1 MKSTILVF
9 AFILALPFLTAKFSF
24 SQEVEGNGK
33 IVKKFY
39 SVSSFDRIELNGIYN
54 TVIKQGNT
62 ESVEIEA
69 DENLQQYLKP
79 EVNDRTLQIEQTEG
93 VSFKKNRKLNVYISF
108 KNIDKIEN
116 NGVGNLSSD
125 GTLDLNQLAIS
136 CNGVGNLELEL
147 KSSKLNL
154 EMSSVGNIELSGSV
168 TDGEFMLSGVG
179 NIDAED
185 MKIENLKIE
194 NSGVGNAEVYVTGT
208 IQPTVSGAGNI
219 MCKGKPTVKNLKQ
232 DGIGRFRME

>member
-1 MKSTILVF
+1 MRSTILVIALF
-9 AFILALPFLTAKFSF
+9 LALPFLAAQFSIA
-24 SQEVEGNGK
+24 QEVEGNGK

-39 SVSSFDRIELNGIYN
+39 SISSFDRIELNGIYN

-69 DENLQQYLKP
+69 DENLQAYLKP

-93 VSFKKNRKLNVYISF
+93 VRFKKNRKMNVYVTF
-108 KNIDKIEN
+108 KNIDKITN
-116 NGVGNLSSD
+116 NGVGNLTSD
-125 GTLDLNQLAIS
+125 GTINLSQLAIA

-147 KSSKLNL
+147 NSSKLNL

-179 NIDAED
+179 NIDAEN
-185 MKIENLKIE
+185 MKIENLKID
-194 NSGVGNAEVYVTGT
+194 NSGVGNAEVYVTGV
-208 IQPTVSGAGNI
+208 IRPSVSGAGNI
-219 MCKGKPTVKNLKQ
+219 ICKGKPSVSDLKQ
-232 DGIGRFRME
+232 NGIGRFRLK